1 MLVRRHGLSGLC
13 ECVRAPG
20 RPHHVRQHQG
30 AGSLPVNDYG
40 FASKSCVENLVASF
54 VLIFT
59 AREPKKGLFLYI
71 RCGQD
76 TLKSV
81 NFFSS
86 IKETKLMLLV
96 SRSTTKERREMNE
109 INLQLSMMEC

>member
-1 MLVRRHGLSGLC
+1 MVCLGFMSVSAH
-13 ECVRAPG
+13 RAD
-20 RPHHVRQHQG
+20 PHHVRQHQG
-30 AGSLPVNDYG
+30 TGSLRVNDYG

-59 AREPKKGLFLYI
+59 ATEPKKGLFLYI

-81 NFFSS
+81 NFFH
-86 IKETKLMLLV
+86 LL
-96 SRSTTKERREMNE
+96 RTLR
-109 INLQLSMMEC
+109 